1 MKKPIIINIIVF
13 ILTIVA
19 VVWMM
24 TDNTVL
30 SLSARKL
37 QVFRYF
43 TVDSNILMGI
53 SAVVMATAQI
63 RVLNGKSKSVVA
75 GLYVLKLVSTVTVT
89 ITMLVTVFY
98 LGFIIP
104 TGFLSLFVHSN
115 FIMHLVVPVLGIL
128 VFILY
133 EKTNSIK
140 LKHIFFSL
148 VPLVLYGIYYAASA
162 YSHMENGVIANGYD
176 WYWFFSLGASSVLLV
191 YPFFAVFTLLLSYV
205 LWKLNKTALPLS
217 PPSTG
222 TAEEG

>member
-1 MKKPIIINIIVF
+1 MKKAIIINIVIFV
-13 ILTIVA
+13 LTVVA

-24 TDNTVL
+24 TDNSAL

-53 SAVVMATAQI
+53 SAVAMATAQLS
-63 RVLNGKSKSVVA
+63 VVKGKSKNIAA
-75 GLYVLKLVSTVTVT
+75 GLYVLKLVSTVAVT

-104 TGFLSLFVHSN
+104 TGFFSLFVHSN
-115 FIMHLVVPVLGIL
+115 FIMHLAVPVLSIL

-133 EKTNSIK
+133 EKSNSIE

-148 VPLVLYGIYYAASA
+148 VPLVLYGIYYAFSV
-162 YSHMENGVIANGYD
+162 YSHMDNGVIENGYD
-176 WYWFFSLGASSVLLV
+176 WYRLFSLGASSVLLV
-191 YPFFAVFTLLLSYV
+191 YPFFAAFTLLLSYA
-205 LWKLNKTALPLS
+205 LWKLNKDFAI
-217 PPSTG
+217 
-222 TAEEG
+222 ARKIAII